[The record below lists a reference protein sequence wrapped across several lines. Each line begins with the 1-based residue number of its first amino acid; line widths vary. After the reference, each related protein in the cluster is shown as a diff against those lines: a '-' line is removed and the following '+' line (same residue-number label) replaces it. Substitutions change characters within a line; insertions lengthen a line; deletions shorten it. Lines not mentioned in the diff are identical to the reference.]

1 MSSRPL
7 VRVVAALVASVL
19 AIYLLSIIKSGPS
32 AAADFDCSSDPGETT
47 ASIDVA
53 AGETGLEIARE
64 LFEKDVVAS
73 SEIFFRL
80 AVADPKASLIA
91 PGVHVIDTQICAQ
104 TALDQLLDSKRI
116 AGLIAVS
123 EGAWISEIKRL
134 FSKAGYRQEEIKDA
148 FASVEVPKPFV
159 QLEGLLFPAQYSF
172 AQGTQA
178 DVALNQM
185 IERGLAEVVKAGFL
199 SGDSTYSPQQ
209 LLTIASIIQAEGV
222 DGDFAKVSRVIYNRL
237 KIGMPLQ
244 MDSTVH
250 FVMESRGNIF
260 LSTKSTLINSP
271 YNTYK
276 KYGLPP
282 GPIGNPGL
290 NAMKA
295 AMAPAAGDWLY
306 FITVA
311 PQDTRFT
318 SSLEEFN
325 TWKALYKK
333 NLRAGKFEKN

>member
-1 MSSRPL
+1 

-19 AIYLLSIIKSGPS
+19 AIYLLSIIKSAPS

-47 ASIDVA
+47 VSIDVA

-123 EGAWISEIKRL
+123 EGAWISEIKKL
-134 FSKAGYRQEEIKDA
+134 FSKAGYPQEEIKDA
-148 FASVEVPKPFV
+148 FASAVVPKPFL

-185 IERGLAEVVKAGFL
+185 IARGLAEVVKAGFL

-295 AMAPAAGDWLY
+295 ALAPASGDWLY

-318 SSLEEFN
+318 ASLEEFN